1 MPAGASLEINYK
13 NRRKKK
19 RERERERKKTGFP
32 PECENPRTHFFR
44 GVSLNLRT
52 WFCPMKLEK
61 ETREL
66 VLLEIS
72 GSLVIA
78 SKLLKSS
85 KKVNFWHLCQERI
98 SEKQEETAGLLG

>member
-1 MPAGASLEINYK
+1 M
-13 NRRKKK
+13 
-19 RERERERKKTGFP
+19 
-32 PECENPRTHFFR
+32 